1 MKEKYHTFTK
11 SMVFYLFIHEYPYF
25 SRYSSLPTF
34 PADGGELISTAEAA
48 EYDNCYKNDNPN
60 VIIKS
65 ISQAT

>member
-1 MKEKYHTFTK
+1 MNILILQDIQQAFR
-11 SMVFYLFIHEYPYF
+11 I
-25 SRYSSLPTF
+25 F

-48 EYDNCYKNDNPN
+48 EYDNCYKNDNPD